1 MSRPFPPRSGYSSTP
16 AVRINGKIRAREVRT
31 IGPDGAQLGVLP
43 LHEAISIARAQGMDL
58 VEVAATASPPVCRVV
73 DFGKFKYEQAK
84 KEKESKKHQQAGR
97 VKEVQLS
104 ASIDAHDFQ
113 TKLEHAVDF
122 LCEDMKVKL
131 SLRFRGRE
139 MAHREFGV
147 QVMERFIKELAPY
160 GYSADPPRL
169 VGRGLNGI
177 VNPLPRAKRAK
188 NPRVPGQPA
197 PNSEPERP
205 VSQAGSTPEEPA
217 PMLATEP
224 EPPSAGLDGV
234 PFTPPDQ
241 RTG

>member
-1 MSRPFPPRSGYSSTP
+1 
-16 AVRINGKIRAREVRT
+16 
-31 IGPDGAQLGVLP
+31 
-43 LHEAISIARAQGMDL
+43 MDL